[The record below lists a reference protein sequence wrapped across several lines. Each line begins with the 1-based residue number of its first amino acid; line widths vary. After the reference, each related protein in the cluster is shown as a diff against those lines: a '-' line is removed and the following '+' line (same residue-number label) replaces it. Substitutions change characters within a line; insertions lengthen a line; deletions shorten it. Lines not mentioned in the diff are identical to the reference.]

1 MNSVS
6 TSTSEINTYKQ
17 YRISEQ
23 TRIFNENVS
32 RLYSVLV
39 FNVNNTR
46 KMRMSTKSKEVK
58 INRLN
63 VQYTHQVK
71 VLKTTLDK
79 NILAI
84 QAYVPKQIAIRNKK
98 RALLIGIN
106 YTGTTNEL
114 YGCVNDALAIQ
125 ERLQRQQFDSIQLLT
140 NTSATKKNILKEF
153 QQILT
158 SSNEGDMLFFLYS
171 GHGSYDT
178 DRNGDEQ
185 TGYDQLIIPND
196 SNPIRDDE
204 LKTMLQ
210 LYLKPN
216 VTLFAM
222 FDSCFSGSVLD
233 LKYQYLDSLNYDTY
247 TENPKQL
254 NTKGTVFMISG
265 CSDIQT
271 SADAFINGK
280 ASGAMTWS
288 LLEALKQSP
297 TTSWR
302 ELLKTMR
309 NLLKTSNYDQVP
321 QLSCGNFEN
330 IDLNVFI

>member
-1 MNSVS
+1 MSVS
-6 TSTSEINTYKQ
+6 TPTSEINTYKQ

-32 RLYSVLV
+32 RLYSALV
-39 FNVNNTR
+39 FNVNNIR
-46 KMRMSTKSKEVK
+46 KMRISTQSKEVK

-63 VQYTHQVK
+63 AQYTHQVK
-71 VLKTTLDK
+71 VLKTTLEK
-79 NILAI
+79 NILTI

>member
-1 MNSVS
+1 MSVS
-6 TSTSEINTYKQ
+6 TSTSEINSYKQ

-46 KMRMSTKSKEVK
+46 KMRISTQSKEVK

-71 VLKTTLDK
+71 VLKTTLEK
-79 NILAI
+79 NILTI